1 MDELTNSTASANC
14 DPPFQESTILEA
26 SNLTTPYD
34 DDPNTSKSCLDVIT
48 VGDLKKIFNDF
59 KLDFSLAPT

>member
-1 MDELTNSTASANC
+1 MDELTDSTASANL
-14 DPPFQESTILEA
+14 DLPFQESTIMEA

-48 VGDLKKIFNDF
+48 VVDLQKIFNDF
-59 KLDFSLAPT
+59 QLDFSLAPT

>member
-1 MDELTNSTASANC
+1 MDEFTDSTVSANC
-14 DPPFQESTILEA
+14 DPPFQESTIMEA
-26 SNLTTPYD
+26 SNLTKPY

-59 KLDFSLAPT
+59 KLDFSLAST